1 MHSDNDLSIK
11 TETHLSDK
19 EDTSASEANSASL
32 LTSPAISTSSSLSQ
46 PLVSTSS
53 TQSIPVPITSTM
65 LSYSSAAHI
74 NNYTAAVASMQAQA
88 QAVHAAHQAAAVA
101 QANQAAAASA
111 QYTAHYTEA
120 ANLAKE
126 VAQKNYANALKMAA
140 VSSALTGK
148 PLTAL
153 SYTGV
158 ALNKTGMLQ
167 QNQPYLTAGATTVAA
182 PSVAPAYPPP
192 RIGTPAT
199 PQQAM
204 LPALT
209 RPPPPIMTQAAYAHM
224 LRPQMPASMVHN
236 PYATAAAMAQHQLMN
251 QSLMYPAYQA
261 AGGYQFASPMHT
273 AMPTANLTA
282 IPGAIPQMQQIAANP
297 ASGSAMVLN
306 PYKKMKTS

>member
-11 TETHLSDK
+11 TESHLSDK
-19 EDTSASEANSASL
+19 EDNSNSEANSTSL

-46 PLVSTSS
+46 SLVSTSS

-74 NNYTAAVASMQAQA
+74 NSYTAAVATMQAQA
-88 QAVHAAHQAAAVA
+88 QAVHAAQAAAAA
-101 QANQAAAASA
+101 QANQAAVASA

-167 QNQPYLTAGATTVAA
+167 QNPSYLTAGATAVAT
-182 PSVAPAYPPP
+182 PSAAPAYPPP
-192 RIGTPAT
+192 RIGTSAT
-199 PQQAM
+199 QQQAM

-209 RPPPPIMTQAAYAHM
+209 RPPPPIISQAAYAHM
-224 LRPQMPASMVHN
+224 LRPQMPANMVHN
-236 PYATAAAMAQHQLMN
+236 PYATAAAVAQQQLMN
-251 QSLMYPAYQA
+251 QSLMYPAFQA
-261 AGGYQFASPMHT
+261 AGGYQFGSPMHT
-273 AMPTANLTA
+273 AIPTANLTA
-282 IPGAIPQMQQIAANP
+282 IPGTIPQVQQMATNATP
-297 ASGSAMVLN
+297 GSAMVLN